1 MFIKHAL
8 NVFDFF
14 YLNSPF
20 NMSNLN
26 KIRLQ
31 QMLEMQEICLKK
43 KIDYKSMESL
53 LESER
58 IKKLQKRNHYIQQSI
73 DSEIEKS
80 NQL

>member
-1 MFIKHAL
+1 
-8 NVFDFF
+8 
-14 YLNSPF
+14 
-20 NMSNLN
+20 MSNLN

-31 QMLEMQEICLKK
+31 QMLEMQAICLKK